1 MSFTPGK
8 SGIDEYKQVN
18 TTTGIEEFTPH
29 RLIQM
34 LMEGALE
41 QISTAIGMMQRG
53 EVARKGECIGK
64 AISIIEG
71 LRTSLDKSAGG
82 EIADNLDA
90 LYEYMAGRLL
100 EANVKNKPE
109 FLTEVVDLI
118 IQIKSAWDQIPQDI
132 IEQHADKA
140 AVQE

>member
-8 SGIDEYKQVN
+8 SGIDQYKQVN
-18 TTTGIEEFTPH
+18 TTVGIDEFTPH

-41 QISTAIGMMQRG
+41 QISTAIGLMQRNDIAG
-53 EVARKGECIGK
+53 KGACISK

-71 LRTSLDKSAGG
+71 LKISLDRSAGG

-90 LYEYMAGRLL
+90 LYEYMGGRLL
-100 EANVKNKPE
+100 EANIQNNAE
-109 FLTEVVDLI
+109 HLTEVVQLI
-118 IQIKSAWDQIPQDI
+118 VQVKSAWDKIPQDI
-132 IEQHADKA
+132 IKLHADKEA
-140 AVQE
+140 RKE